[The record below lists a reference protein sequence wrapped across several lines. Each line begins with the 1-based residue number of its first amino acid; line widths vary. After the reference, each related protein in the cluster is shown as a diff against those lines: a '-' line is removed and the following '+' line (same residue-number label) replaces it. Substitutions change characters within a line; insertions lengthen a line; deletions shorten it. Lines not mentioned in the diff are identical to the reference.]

1 MHVPV
6 VLHCFSHGPNEAL
19 EALKKDFFISFAGNI
34 TYPKADPLRS
44 ALKMVP
50 LDHLLLE
57 TDSPYLPPQ
66 VIRGKRNDPT
76 YVKEVYKRRLKLLTC
91 PWMSLP
97 SYMQKLRSR
106 FWYFL
111 DFFLNG

>member
-1 MHVPV
+1 MDPMK
-6 VLHCFSHGPNEAL
+6 LL
-19 EALKKDFFISFAGNI
+19 DALKKDFFISFAGNI

-76 YVKEVYKRRLKLLTC
+76 YVKEVYKKAVEV
-91 PWMSLP
+91 
-97 SYMQKLRSR
+97 
-106 FWYFL
+106 
-111 DFFLNG
+111 N